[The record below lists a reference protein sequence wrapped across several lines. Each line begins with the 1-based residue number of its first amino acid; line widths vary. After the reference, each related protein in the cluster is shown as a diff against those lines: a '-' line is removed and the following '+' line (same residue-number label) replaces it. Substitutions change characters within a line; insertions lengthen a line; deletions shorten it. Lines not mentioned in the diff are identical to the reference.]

1 LILSEFDAVDP
12 RAVTWVAV
20 LISSLIFGVLHGN
33 RWGAGVAA
41 GFLYAAAYAR
51 RGRIGDA
58 VVAHAVTNTLLAGWV
73 IFSGAWGMW

>member
-1 LILSEFDAVDP
+1 ME
-12 RAVTWVAV
+12 T
-20 LISSLIFGVLHGN
+20 G
-33 RWGAGVAA
+33 GAPEQRQ

-58 VVAHAVTNTLLAGWV
+58 VLAHAVTNALLAGWV